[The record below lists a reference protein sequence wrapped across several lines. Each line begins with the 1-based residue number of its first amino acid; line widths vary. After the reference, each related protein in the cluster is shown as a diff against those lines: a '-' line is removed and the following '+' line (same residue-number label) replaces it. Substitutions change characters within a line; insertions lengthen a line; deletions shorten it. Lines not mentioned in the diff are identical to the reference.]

1 MSLFSKDSCLLI
13 TSSSHDHA
21 QKSALKLFEKLKNQG
36 YTVYLDTFLAKKK
49 GSPEHSCPDTKVD
62 MIFIFGGD
70 GTILKTFATW
80 KNSPIFGVNCGKVG
94 FLTEIQP
101 EEVDKALVMLENK
114 EYFIEDHYTIDISS
128 ENSPTVPAAND
139 AIVTSDKIGHVITLG
154 VHVDDQFLYSLNS
167 DGLII
172 ATSTGSSAYSLSA
185 GGSLIVPSIEA
196 ITLVPI
202 CPISRSIVPMVFS
215 LESTIKVTNLSEYR
229 SGSVVIDGRT
239 YFSLGYKES
248 IEIKKSSEK
257 ISFIRFAD
265 NYVPRVR
272 EKLLRFNL

>member
-1 MSLFSKDSCLLI
+1 MSLLSKDSCLLI
-13 TSSSHDHA
+13 TSSNNEHA
-21 QKSALKLFEKLKNQG
+21 QMLALKLFKKLKNQG
-36 YTVYLDTFLAKKK
+36 YDVYLDTFLAKRE
-49 GSPEHSCPDTKVD
+49 GSPEHSCPNTNID
-62 MIFIFGGD
+62 MIFVFGGD

-101 EEVDKALVMLENK
+101 EEVDEALLKLENK
-114 EYFIEDHYTIDISS
+114 EYYIEDYYTIDVSS
-128 ENSPTVPAAND
+128 KNSPTVPAAND
-139 AIVTSDKIGHVITLG
+139 AIVTSDIIGHVITLG
-154 VHVDDQFLYSLNS
+154 VYVDDQYLYTVNS

-172 ATSTGSSAYSLSA
+172 ATSTGSSAYCLSA

-202 CPISRSIVPMVFS
+202 CPITRSIVPMVFS

-229 SGSVVIDGRT
+229 SGSVVIDGKT

-248 IEIKKSSEK
+248 IEIRKSSKK
-257 ISFIRFAD
+257 ISFVRFSD

>member
-1 MSLFSKDSCLLI
+1 MSLLSKDSCILI
-13 TSSSHDHA
+13 TSSSTDNA
-21 QKSALKLFEKLKNQG
+21 QTLALKFFKKLKNQG
-36 YTVYLDTFLAKKK
+36 YDVYLDTFLAKRE
-49 GSPEHSCPDTKVD
+49 GSPEHSCPDTNID
-62 MIFIFGGD
+62 MIFVFGGD

-80 KNSPIFGVNCGKVG
+80 KNSPIFGINCGQVG

-101 EEVDKALVMLENK
+101 EELDEALLKLENK
-114 EYFIEDHYTIDISS
+114 EYYIEDYYTIDVSS
-128 ENSPTVPAAND
+128 KNSPTVPAAND
-139 AIVTSDKIGHVITLG
+139 AIVTSDIIGHVITLG
-154 VHVDDQFLYSLNS
+154 VYVDDQYIYTLNS

-172 ATSTGSSAYSLSA
+172 ATSTGSSAYCLSA

-202 CPISRSIVPMVFS
+202 CPITRSIVPMVFS

-229 SGSVVIDGRT
+229 SGSVVIDGKT

-248 IEIKKSSEK
+248 IEIRKSSEK
-257 ISFIRFAD
+257 ISFIRFTD
-265 NYVPRVR
+265 NYIPRVR